1 MKQISFFFYSK
12 VEFLENDTSGSEEQL
27 KTIENPLDLDL
38 KRLFD
43 KARQRVKFSPTEEQT
58 EESSWSE
65 NLIREGSFN
74 SLLDSW

>member
-1 MKQISFFFYSK
+1 MKQISFYFYSK

-74 SLLDSW
+74 SLLDSC

>member
-1 MKQISFFFYSK
+1 MKQISFYFYSK
-12 VEFLENDTSGSEEQL
+12 VEFLENGSEEQL

-65 NLIREGSFN
+65 NLIREG
-74 SLLDSW
+74 

>member
-1 MKQISFFFYSK
+1 MEKDISA
-12 VEFLENDTSGSEEQL
+12 SEEQL

-43 KARQRVKFSPTEEQT
+43 KARQKVKFPKEEQT

-74 SLLDSW
+74 SLLDSY

>member
-1 MKQISFFFYSK
+1 MKQFFFFFYRK
-12 VEFLENDTSGSEEQL
+12 VEYLENDISGSEDQL

-43 KARQRVKFSPTEEQT
+43 KARQKVKFSPTEEQT

-74 SLLDSW
+74 SLLDSC